1 MLLRLLCCLPSRR
14 RSRVLVFFFNDTAT
28 TEIYTLSLHDALP
41 IYRRAGTGARIPG
54 TAAAA
59 GWRLGDSTGAAGKRD
74 AGCGIRASAAT
85 RTYASRISH
94 PVSRSDRKSTRLNSS
109 HDQISYA
116 VFCLKKK
123 IRRGSPSCSRP
134 HEGSSPR
141 CSSAPRAATPDDE
154 DRGVASEFHLAS
166 FGRRSR
172 VCGSWSPRIL
182 PGDLWTTAE
191 GPRKT
196 RTDGLPSASRCSTIA
211 RPLWT
216 ASRLARDR
224 HLVGGPRTRAGT
236 KRNGPRT
243 ATASPGLPG
252 VPREARARTVPDLAR
267 RAFQGDAEMP
277 PRFEPP
283 VLPRAS
289 EALPTIQR
297 RRAGWWAARPLK
309 ARGLT

>member
-1 MLLRLLCCLPSRR
+1 MRPPLPASWASTTRPSRLDS
-14 RSRVLVFFFNDTAT
+14 SRARPARWRPAHSVALAQHTSF
-28 TEIYTLSLHDALP
+28 SL
-41 IYRRAGTGARIPG
+41 RNRIL
-54 TAAAA
+54 
-59 GWRLGDSTGAAGKRD
+59 R
-74 AGCGIRASAAT
+74 
-85 RTYASRISH
+85 
-94 PVSRSDRKSTRLNSS
+94 V
-109 HDQISYA
+109 
-116 VFCLKKK
+116 
-123 IRRGSPSCSRP
+123 RRGSPSCSHP

-211 RPLWT
+211 CSLST

-236 KRNGPRT
+236 KRNEPRT

-252 VPREARARTVPDLAR
+252 VPREARARTVPVRAG

-289 EALPTIQR
+289 EALPTIRR

-309 ARGLT
+309 SRGLT